1 MAGDRPIFTNI
12 PMLQEAGAKIGS
24 ALGDYQRRRKEEQ
37 YWNNLLSGVST
48 PAQMN
53 TPIGREV
60 WKKYLRN
67 QLYSPLSQEGGYD
80 VPLQDLDQRILQ
92 SQSFQTPE
100 GYKDAEFFDKQRKH
114 LYEQKKDYDQAIK
127 NYEKET
133 LEKYFTKA
141 KRSPLYQDLVR
152 VLIEYQKDKNEDKVR
167 HRLRDMFRKVGIGEH
182 RPISRKDIERVLEG
196 RALELL
202 DIKEKGGS
210 NPSTVEFKAM
220 INSFVNVLND
230 LEGNLQLL
238 VPQAI
243 QSRVANAYYKA
254 SKIIKPSDFRTLD
267 KYKETLGK
275 EAQRILKRD
284 DEFDSI
290 KNMGRALRM
299 NVKDMID
306 TAAITPIFEEEFN
319 LPKNQQKPL
328 KSFSRVGDE
337 ERNVQPR
344 DVSSSKPFGF
354 NDNNNPF
361 GFNDNNEDKGFPD
374 VPVLSSKKPFD
385 FSSENEFLSP
395 SNRAVEE
402 EEKRN
407 NSEFPNIYEL
417 TGTRPAPTPEW
428 TWQDTALHLLNKG
441 GQGVVGAFT
450 WLPEILLAL
459 YRKASPY
466 LHAAGD
472 ADMFGSSALDNA
484 LDILP
489 SLPKEEREQFLKDYM
504 KNYYKPNPTSEEVLK
519 WFSPSHLIDQGFQ
532 TIYDPNKVPWWGNL
546 GANLLEK
553 GLLLGAGTPLDR
565 GLLRAIGHSAAK
577 AAAWEAGELGA
588 EALGLP
594 PSIVPLVPFIAKG
607 AHTALP
613 KVVRKMSKPTGK
625 LKIDTISV
633 DDITN
638 RYWKGSADHYKKAN
652 ALFSQPFKERLGNLT
667 LRRNKKA
674 PFEEL
679 KGKTI
684 VGVERAVD
692 TQYNKVNKILKEYK
706 SSEKNVKN
714 VFLEEVDNVISD
726 FKKEMMEGGSTKDKE
741 NILKKFLDYRDQIKN
756 QTDVPLNK
764 VIAEMKNWRHSK
776 TLQYDPTLTRLQQSV
791 DYQFNNGIT
800 KALDNTVA
808 REIPAVA
815 TPLKKANALYG
826 IHKEDQFLTDYYN
839 KLAST
844 KPTSGVNLSH
854 KFVLD
859 SEVQRDLKRMLSPE
873 EYHAL
878 QKEAWLFAERMEKFN
893 LAQHLRDS
901 RREYK
906 GGGRESWEGRI
917 EDWLGPFF
925 KEKRWKI
932 KNLYKPETTIKG
944 KKKGCLLYTSPS
956 PRDS

>member
-114 LYEQKKDYDQAIK
+114 LYEQKKDYDEAIK
-127 NYEKET
+127 NYEKDT

-167 HRLRDMFRKVGIGEH
+167 HRLRDMFRKVGWGEH

-290 KNMGRALRM
+290 KNMGRSLRM

-306 TAAITPIFEEEFN
+306 TAALTPIFEEEFN

-328 KSFSRVGDE
+328 EFFSRVGDE

-344 DVSSSKPFGF
+344 DVSSSKPFVL

-450 WLPEILLAL
+450 WLPELFLRLLQSGA
-459 YRKASPY
+459 PY
-466 LHAAGD
+466 YHAAGGNFD
-472 ADMFGSSALDNA
+472 PLESGPLEYALSATEDMS
-484 LDILP
+484 
-489 SLPKEEREQFLKDYM
+489 KEDREQFLKDFM
-504 KNYYKPNPTSEEVLK
+504 KNYYKPQEKVQKFSNALDYVIPTSLLDK
-519 WFSPSHLIDQGFQ
+519 GFKQ
-532 TIYDPNKVPWWGNL
+532 FYDPAQVSWWGNL
-546 GANLLEK
+546 GGNLLEK

-594 PSIVPLVPFIAKG
+594 PSIVPLVPLLAKG
-607 AHTALP
+607 VHTAVP
-613 KVVRKMSKPTGK
+613 KVVRNMSKPTGK

-652 ALFSQPFKERLGNLT
+652 ALFSKPFKERLGDLT

-859 SEVQRDLKRMLSPE
+859 KEVQRDLKRMLSPE

-878 QKEAWLFAERMEKFN
+878 QEEAWLFADRMEKLN
-893 LAQHLRDS
+893 LAHSLRDS
-901 RREYK
+901 RRDYK
-906 GGGRESWEGRI
+906 GGSREGWEGRAL
-917 EDWLGPFF
+917 DLLGPLF
-925 KEKRWKI
+925 KDKRWKI
-932 KNLYKPETTIKG
+932 KKLYKPEKTIKG
-944 KKKGCLLYTSPS
+944 KTKG
-956 PRDS
+956 

>member
-1 MAGDRPIFTNI
+1 M
-12 PMLQEAGAKIGS
+12 
-24 ALGDYQRRRKEEQ
+24 
-37 YWNNLLSGVST
+37 
-48 PAQMN
+48 
-53 TPIGREV
+53 
-60 WKKYLRN
+60 
-67 QLYSPLSQEGGYD
+67 
-80 VPLQDLDQRILQ
+80 
-92 SQSFQTPE
+92 
-100 GYKDAEFFDKQRKH
+100 
-114 LYEQKKDYDQAIK
+114 
-127 NYEKET
+127 
-133 LEKYFTKA
+133 
-141 KRSPLYQDLVR
+141 
-152 VLIEYQKDKNEDKVR
+152 LIEYQKDKNEDKVR

-284 DEFDSI
+284 DEFDSL
-290 KNMGRALRM
+290 KNMGRSLRM

-319 LPKNQQKPL
+319 LPKNQPKPL

-354 NDNNNPF
+354 NDNNTPF

-385 FSSENEFLSP
+385 FSSPNDFLSP
-395 SNRAVEE
+395 SERAVEE
-402 EEKRN
+402 KKRN

-441 GQGVVGAFT
+441 GQGFVGAFT
-450 WLPEILLAL
+450 WLPELLLPL
-459 YRKASPY
+459 YAKISPY
-466 LHAAGD
+466 LHPAGGNFD
-472 ADMFGSSALDNA
+472 PADSGVFDYALSATEDM
-484 LDILP
+484 
-489 SLPKEEREQFLKDYM
+489 SKEDREKFLKDFITTYH
-504 KNYYKPNPTSEEVLK
+504 KPNPTSKEVIKQLA
-519 WFSPSHLIDQGFQ
+519 PRNVIDKAFQ
-532 TIYDPNKVPWWGNL
+532 TIYDPNNVAWWGNL
-546 GANLLEK
+546 GGNLLEK
-553 GLLLGAGTPLDR
+553 GLLLGTGTPLDR
-565 GLLRAIGHSAAK
+565 GVLRAIGHSAAK
-577 AAAWEAGELGA
+577 AAAWEAAELGA

-594 PSIVPLVPFIAKG
+594 PYMVPFVPLLAKG
-607 AHTALP
+607 FHTATP
-613 KVVRKMSKPTGK
+613 EIVRKMYKPTGK
-625 LKIDTISV
+625 LNIDTISV
-633 DDITN
+633 DDINN
-638 RYWKGSADHYKKAN
+638 RYWIGSPDHYKKAN
-652 ALFSQPFKERLGNLT
+652 ALFSKPFKDRLSNLT
-667 LRRNKKA
+667 LKRNKKA

-684 VGVERAVD
+684 VGVEKAVD

-714 VFLEEVDNVISD
+714 VLLEEVDNVIDD

-741 NILKKFLDYRDQIKN
+741 NILNKFLDYREKIKN
-756 QTDVPLNK
+756 QMDVPLNK

-878 QKEAWLFAERMEKFN
+878 QEEAWLFADRMEKLN
-893 LAQHLRDS
+893 LAQSLRDS

-944 KKKGCLLYTSPS
+944 KKKG
-956 PRDS
+956 